1 MEKKSESEN
10 GEGGKVR
17 KSIIIIK
24 MKLEISE
31 LNTKGKQQRRMRR
44 QKTMLL
50 RAYQEQALSQ
60 WFPSQ

>member
-24 MKLEISE
+24 NEIG
-31 LNTKGKQQRRMRR
+31 NK
-44 QKTMLL
+44 
-50 RAYQEQALSQ
+50 
-60 WFPSQ
+60 